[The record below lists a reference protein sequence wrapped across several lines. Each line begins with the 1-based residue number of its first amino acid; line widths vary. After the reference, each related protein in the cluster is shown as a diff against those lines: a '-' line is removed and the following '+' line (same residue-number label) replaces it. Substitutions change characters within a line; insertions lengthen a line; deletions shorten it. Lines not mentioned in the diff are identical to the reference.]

1 MAAPPLAFTGLGAVT
16 PVGLS
21 APASC
26 AALRAGISRLKGL
39 ATHVVDGPVFAK
51 QPVVGGRVPLEWFE
65 GPPVASD
72 WPGHD
77 RFKIPHPPERDDLVK
92 PGAARL
98 MELAVPAAREAWESA
113 RLEKTPPRS
122 FGLYLACG
130 EHDDP
135 HAVANRVTRELNA
148 TPAKTAAAPS
158 GRAGALLA
166 LHEAAEDLRKKTVA
180 WALVGG
186 VDSQIRTET
195 LVRLDAAGVLKS
207 ASNPQGINP
216 GEAAAFVVVT
226 TADQAASSGVA
237 ISGLLHGVAKA
248 DEPTVGTD
256 EPNRADG
263 LVAAFR
269 GARAGTPIAARP
281 LVVCDLNGER
291 YRGLEWTLALVRG
304 LNDLPG
310 DADYWHPADCIGDA
324 GAAMGA
330 IDLIWAVTALA
341 KGYAQTSHA
350 LVWGASDGKD
360 RAAALVGPSPSSKG
374 AS

>member
-1 MAAPPLAFTGLGAVT
+1 MAASPLVFAGLGAVT

-21 APASC
+21 APATC
-26 AALRAGISRLKGL
+26 AALRAGISRLKALG
-39 ATHVVDGPVFAK
+39 THVVDGEISAK

-65 GPPVASD
+65 GPPVPSE

-77 RFKIPHPPERDDLVK
+77 RFKVPHPPERDDLVK

-98 MELAVPAAREAWESA
+98 MELAAPAAREAWDSA
-113 RLEKTPPRS
+113 KLDRTPPRS

-135 HAVANRVTRELNA
+135 GVVAGGVVRELGV
-148 TPAKTAAAPS
+148 TPTKIAAHPS

-166 LHEAAEDLRKKTVA
+166 LHEAADDLRKKTVL

-207 ASNPQGINP
+207 ATNPQGINP

-226 TADQAASSGVA
+226 TAEQALASGAAIAGV
-237 ISGLLHGVAKA
+237 LHGIAKA
-248 DEPTVGTD
+248 EEPTVGTD

-269 GARAGTPIAARP
+269 GARAGTAIAARP
-281 LVVCDLNGER
+281 LIVCDLNGER

-304 LNDLPG
+304 LSDLPG

-330 IDLIWAVTALA
+330 LDVIWAVTALA
-341 KGYAQTSHA
+341 RGYAESSHV

-360 RAAALVGPSPSSKG
+360 RAAALVGG
-374 AS
+374 A